1 MFRPPSSFLRPGA
14 RPMNTLTIL
23 VLLAGLMAL
32 SASLSASETAFFSL
46 RPWRVERLV
55 KEKGV
60 SGRVVSDSLR
70 DPRVF
75 LISLIIGNELANVAI
90 ANLAAVLRRRYE
102 SPAGPPALSMA
113 IGVAL
118 TSLLLVL
125 LCDLWPKSIAVN
137 FPEAV
142 ALKVAYPI
150 RALLTVVRPVA
161 LPLAR
166 LTSVLTER
174 KRTRGAA
181 GGGPTPLTEADF
193 RTLIEI
199 SRREGILKRG
209 QTEMIEAAFRLGDL
223 QVRQVMIPRPD
234 VLGIRESATPAEAIE
249 IIRGN
254 RHSRLPI
261 YRESLDDITGILYAK
276 DLLAQRFGLSPP
288 SQVRE
293 LARPA
298 LFVPEVM
305 RARQLVREFQVR
317 KVHLAVVVDEYGGTA
332 GVVTLEDLLEEMVGE
347 FADGFDRPVRTFR
360 RVRRG
365 IFWVRAS
372 MPIPEFSRR
381 ARVRIKDPEVDT
393 VGGYVLKLFDRVP
406 AEGDTVQDNHFT
418 FTVRRMKGRRILVL
432 LVERR
437 GDPAEGLTTSHRAGR
452 KEG

>member
-1 MFRPPSSFLRPGA
+1 MS
-14 RPMNTLTIL
+14 TLSLLI
-23 VLLAGLMAL
+23 VLAGFLAL

-55 KEKGV
+55 KEKGR
-60 SGRVVSDSLR
+60 SGRFVADSLR

-75 LISLIIGNELANVAI
+75 LISLIIGNELSNVAI

-102 SPAGPPALSMA
+102 SPVGPPALSIT

-118 TSLLLVL
+118 TSCLLIL

-142 ALKVAYPI
+142 ALRVAHPI
-150 RALLTVVRPVA
+150 RWLLAMVRPVA

-166 LTSVLTER
+166 FMSVLTDR
-174 KRTRGAA
+174 RRHRALPS
-181 GGGPTPLTEADF
+181 GGPTPLTEADF

-234 VLGIRESATPAEAIE
+234 VLGIRETATPAEAME
-249 IIRGN
+249 NIRGN
-254 RHSRLPI
+254 RHSRLPV
-261 YRESLDDITGILYAK
+261 YRESLDDVTGILYAK
-276 DLLAQRFGLSPP
+276 DLLALKFGLRAPT
-288 SQVRE
+288 QVSD

-305 RARQLVREFQVR
+305 RARQLVREFQAR
-317 KVHLAVVVDEYGGTA
+317 KVHIAVVVDEYGGTA

-347 FADGFDRPVRTFR
+347 FADEFDRPVRTFR

-372 MPIPEFSRR
+372 MPVPEFSRR

-406 AEGDTVQDNHFT
+406 VEGDTVQDDHFT

-437 GDPAEGLTTSHRAGR
+437 GAAGAAGPDSKGDPAEGPTTSHRAER
-452 KEG
+452 NEG